1 MELDNL
7 FDGSMTDEE
16 IVNVLESWYRG
27 NPNIDKSKF
36 VENFETLRL
45 PKIVEYLEELKKSN
59 TYLADNPKVLE
70 GILSKIKDICGSKK

>member
-16 IVNVLESWYRG
+16 VVNLLESWYRG

-45 PKIVEYLEELKKSN
+45 PKIVEYLEDLKKSN

-70 GILSKIKDICGSKK
+70 GILTKIKEVCGSKK